1 MVDVGSS
8 STTNSRRSKA
18 LSKQSIAVQS
28 SISPYIQ
35 VLQVALTHGNYDLV
49 RRLLSKTNHQPG
61 FLCCQLPILQDAVCG
76 YAGSKTFG
84 LSSEEHPLPEIIGSL
99 LKHGALID
107 TRDTNGKSPLLC
119 ACELGYPRTFD
130 VLLEAGADV
139 QETTLGNGTDA
150 QHAPR
155 TTNLLQVALARF
167 RKSVHMWP
175 VPSYWAQSLKTGFP
189 YVILRLLDLGL
200 RTDASDSDLVHF
212 FHVLCFQG
220 NLDNVDRLLRIGVD
234 LGVQDPCADD
244 RHSYGSALHAVVDG
258 GNTETLSLLLSKG
271 MNPRTKAFC
280 GTGHPDQA
288 QGSHHAHCPGP
299 GDPDGR

>member
-1 MVDVGSS
+1 MDNAVDSVGRITIESKGKIGTSS
-8 STTNSRRSKA
+8 DATSALLALATKESDGGRRKLFNYELQTFESSFQAINRSAKFH
-18 LSKQSIAVQS
+18 QS
-28 SISPYIQ
+28 YIQ

-84 LSSEEHPLPEIIGSL
+84 LSSEGHPLPEIIGSL
-99 LKHGALID
+99 LRHGALVD

-119 ACELGYPRTFD
+119 ACELGYPCTFD

-139 QETTLGNGTDA
+139 QETTLGNKTDA

-175 VPSYWAQSLKTGFP
+175 APSYWA
-189 YVILRLLDLGL
+189 
-200 RTDASDSDLVHF
+200 
-212 FHVLCFQG
+212 
-220 NLDNVDRLLRIGVD
+220 
-234 LGVQDPCADD
+234 
-244 RHSYGSALHAVVDG
+244 
-258 GNTETLSLLLSKG
+258 
-271 MNPRTKAFC
+271 
-280 GTGHPDQA
+280 
-288 QGSHHAHCPGP
+288 
-299 GDPDGR
+299 